1 MTSHTER
8 RDGVQCV
15 ASPDDLYKFVY
26 PNLDKGVFNS
36 RSLSGAPRLFRF
48 FGTRAHLPGSSRVR
62 SARVAALRRA
72 RARSLLTPSQSASR
86 LLKRAAPP
94 RRSAWQS
101 AVAPP
106 STTPRPL
113 RSAGRAPRASRR
125 RRASAC
131 RCAGICAIE
140 RRFAAPSKRGAP
152 RGNAAAC
159 SGGRGHS
166 PPPRSGLGVIGTG
179 RGRGGHA
186 CAAPF
191 SSRCPRASRRSGLGR
206 RRISYLVAIHLLLA
220 CTPRASV
227 RHKVRAV

>member
-1 MTSHTER
+1 MTSHRTTGCSASRRLTTSTRQGRVQLQIAER
-8 RDGVQCV
+8 R
-15 ASPDDLYKFVY
+15 AATFPLLRHPS
-26 PNLDKGVFNS
+26 
-36 RSLSGAPRLFRF
+36 APARLFAGA
-48 FGTRAHLPGSSRVR
+48 FGPR
-62 SARVAALRRA
+62 RRA

-86 LLKRAAPP
+86 LLNRAAPP

-113 RSAGRAPRASRR
+113 SSAGRAPRASRR

-179 RGRGGHA
+179 RGRGEHA

-191 SSRCPRASRRSGLGR
+191 SSRARGRLAAAGLVDGAFPTWLLF
-206 RRISYLVAIHLLLA
+206 ICFLLA
-220 CTPRASV
+220 HRARLYAIKCARSDG
-227 RHKVRAV
+227 

>member
-1 MTSHTER
+1 MTSHRTTGCSASRRLTTSTRQGRVQLQIAER
-8 RDGVQCV
+8 R
-15 ASPDDLYKFVY
+15 AATFPLLRHPS
-26 PNLDKGVFNS
+26 
-36 RSLSGAPRLFRF
+36 APARLFAGA
-48 FGTRAHLPGSSRVR
+48 FGPR
-62 SARVAALRRA
+62 RRA

-86 LLKRAAPP
+86 LLNRAAPP

-131 RCAGICAIE
+131 RRAGIVRLSVGLRRLRNAE
-140 RRFAAPSKRGAP
+140 RRGVTP
-152 RGNAAAC
+152 AAC

-179 RGRGGHA
+179 RGRGEHA

-191 SSRCPRASRRSGLGR
+191 SSRARGRLAAAGLVDGAFPTW
-206 RRISYLVAIHLLLA
+206 LLFLCFLLA
-220 CTPRASV
+220 HRTRLYAIKCERSDG
-227 RHKVRAV
+227 

>member
-1 MTSHTER
+1 M
-8 RDGVQCV
+8 
-15 ASPDDLYKFVY
+15 
-26 PNLDKGVFNS
+26 
-36 RSLSGAPRLFRF
+36 
-48 FGTRAHLPGSSRVR
+48 
-62 SARVAALRRA
+62 
-72 RARSLLTPSQSASR
+72 TPSQSASR
-86 LLKRAAPP
+86 LLNRAAPP

-113 RSAGRAPRASRR
+113 SSAGRAPRASRR

-179 RGRGGHA
+179 RGRGEHA

-191 SSRCPRASRRSGLGR
+191 SSRARGRLAAAGLVDGAFPTWLLF
-206 RRISYLVAIHLLLA
+206 ICFLLA
-220 CTPRASV
+220 HRARLYAIKCARSDG
-227 RHKVRAV
+227 